1 MPIFIYLG
9 LPIHYVFLSR
19 KINLQR
25 YIMSSKS
32 KSLMTGAQNTSKS
45 MINPVSTSSQQE
57 LQFGADLTL
66 ALNKIENEYVSKMAA
81 KKYLE
86 IPELFT
92 QYLSLN
98 DTMMTSISK
107 QRNTNLRLLFQIA
120 KDGLLG
126 SLNSKTLNELNVDLN
141 FQTLMLNKKVD
152 DILSGKNEVVAL
164 GDVQGEFTVVK
175 TFKLAPIYSYYIYL
189 YGMPAYGVG
198 FDAAKLSLLVSIMNK
213 YGINPYK

>member
-1 MPIFIYLG
+1 M
-9 LPIHYVFLSR
+9 
-19 KINLQR
+19 
-25 YIMSSKS
+25 SKS

-45 MINPVSTSSQQE
+45 MVNPVSTSSQQE

-66 ALNKIENEYVSKMAA
+66 ALNKIENEYVSKEAA

-86 IPELFT
+86 IPELMA

-98 DTMMTSISK
+98 DTMMTSIAK

-126 SLNSKTLNELNVDLN
+126 ALNSKTLNADNVDLN
-141 FQTLMLNKKVD
+141 FQVLMLNKKVE
-152 DILSGKNEVVAL
+152 DILSGKNEMVAM
-164 GDVQGEFTVVK
+164 GDVQGEFTITK
-175 TFKLAPIYSYYIYL
+175 TFKLAPLYSYYIYL

-198 FDAAKLSLLVSIMNK
+198 FDAAKLSLLVTIMNK